1 MILILRILRK
11 LNLYKY
17 LRINVK
23 IDYNHRHFKI
33 PVCMGMGFENLILT
47 VDWLDELLQIFQS
60 NNSTTFIDVGVNQG
74 QTLLKYKAA
83 NFNTKYI
90 GFEPNS
96 VCVDYVNKLIEKNSF
111 TDCKVYNK
119 ALNDKDTN
127 LKLLLEYNYDSR
139 ASIIENQ
146 RPDFFKNSITVD
158 AISYDKHFSDENI
171 GIVKIDVEGAELEV
185 IKGMQLSIAQHRP
198 IIICEILD
206 SHSEE
211 VLEFTSS
218 RAKSVFQLLH
228 GLNYVAYK
236 IKVSQNNNCIL
247 ELELQENVIVKQ
259 WSKESAFNNDYLFIP
274 AENSLLLKKL
284 HENFP
289 IKQQTT

>member
-1 MILILRILRK
+1 MILILRIFRK
-11 LNLYKY
+11 LHLFNY
-17 LRINVK
+17 LRLNVK
-23 IDYNHRHFKI
+23 IEYNHRHFKI
-33 PVCMGMGFENLILT
+33 PVCKGMGFENLILS

-60 NNSTTFIDVGVNQG
+60 NDSTTFIDVGVNQG

-90 GFEPNS
+90 GFEPNP

-119 ALNDKDTN
+119 ALNDKDTH

-146 RPDFFKNSITVD
+146 RPGFFKNSIIVD
-158 AISYDKHFSDENI
+158 AICYDEHFSNENI

-185 IKGMQLSIAQHRP
+185 IKGMQQSIAQYKP

-218 RAKSVFQLLH
+218 RAKSVFQLLQ
-228 GLNYVAYK
+228 GLNYMAYK
-236 IKVSQNNNCIL
+236 IKVSQNDNCIL
-247 ELELQENVIVKQ
+247 ELELQENIVVKL

-274 AENSLLLKKL
+274 VENSLLIQKL
-284 HENFP
+284 HDNFL
-289 IKQQTT
+289 IK